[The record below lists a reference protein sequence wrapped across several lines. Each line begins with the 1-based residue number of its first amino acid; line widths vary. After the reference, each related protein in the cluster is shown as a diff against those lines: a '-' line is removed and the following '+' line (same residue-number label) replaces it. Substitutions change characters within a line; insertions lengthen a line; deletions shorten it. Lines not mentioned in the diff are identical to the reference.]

1 MLSGVKPCVLALS
14 DQKVPGKMSTFHIPF
29 SHVRKCTGF
38 MTSEVER
45 PHKHNPQAVCVA
57 FDEGAEMS
65 TITIDAWERR
75 RADWEQGYSLFAERK
90 DVGPCHG
97 IRMKDPVNL
106 RSFHGAV
113 SKFHHMVLVHSRL
126 GCAMYPVYCTLV
138 NGAPADVVLGLSC
151 RRNFDASFLVGFKTS
166 QGSRD

>member
-106 RSFHGAV
+106 RSFHVAV

>member
-45 PHKHNPQAVCVA
+45 PHKHSPQAVCVA

-90 DVGPCHG
+90 DVGPTLQCPSSITWCWSIHA
-97 IRMKDPVNL
+97 L
-106 RSFHGAV
+106 AV
-113 SKFHHMVLVHSRL
+113 
-126 GCAMYPVYCTLV
+126 PCTLCTAHWSMV
-138 NGAPADVVLGLSC
+138 PLPTLC
-151 RRNFDASFLVGFKTS
+151 
-166 QGSRD
+166 